1 MYIKQ
6 MSCAENHDRFLCRKA
21 LLTPWLTLP
30 YAHHAFPYAGCFE
43 VSQLTRRL
51 RQLRFS
57 MKPSWRLLFG
67 LRGLRGPPSW
77 AHLPLHV
84 HTFPFMGT
92 SSPSC
97 AHLSL
102 HGHIFPFMG
111 TSSPSWA
118 HLPLHGHIFPFMGTS
133 SPHLPLPQTWSQVHS
148 VGFALR
154 IAYAELTRSLRNSFN
169 YGLSC
174 KILY

>member
-1 MYIKQ
+1 MESPKSVTSVTYGTQVGWIHL
-6 MSCAENHDRFLCRKA
+6 SCAENLDRFLCRKE

-57 MKPSWRLLFG
+57 MKPSWRLRFG
-67 LRGLRGPPSW
+67 LCGLRGPPSW
-77 AHLPLHV
+77 AHLLLHV
-84 HTFPFMGT
+84 HT
-92 SSPSC
+92 
-97 AHLSL
+97 
-102 HGHIFPFMG
+102 FPFMG

-133 SPHLPLPQTWSQVHS
+133 SPHLPLSQTWCSFSRVCLTHR
-148 VGFALR
+148 LR
-154 IAYAELTRSLRNSFN
+154 GAYARLTQISN

>member
-1 MYIKQ
+1 MVFHWLTAQ
-6 MSCAENHDRFLCRKA
+6 LSCAENLDRFLCRKEV
-21 LLTPWLTLP
+21 LTPWLTLP

-57 MKPSWRLLFG
+57 MKPSWRLRFG

-84 HTFPFMGT
+84 HT
-92 SSPSC
+92 
-97 AHLSL
+97 
-102 HGHIFPFMG
+102 FPFMG

-133 SPHLPLPQTWSQVHS
+133 SPHLPLPQTWSQVYS

-154 IAYAELTRSLRNSFN
+154 IAYAELTRSLRKFFN

>member
-1 MYIKQ
+1 MFLSCCLL
-6 MSCAENHDRFLCRKA
+6 SCAENLDRFLCRKE

-57 MKPSWRLLFG
+57 MKPSWRLRFG
-67 LRGLRGPPSW
+67 LRGLRGP
-77 AHLPLHV
+77 
-84 HTFPFMGT
+84 
-92 SSPSC
+92 
-97 AHLSL
+97 L
-102 HGHIFPFMG
+102 HGHIFSFMCTPF
-111 TSSPSWA
+111 PSWA

-133 SPHLPLPQTWSQVHS
+133 SPHLPLSQTWSQVHS

-154 IAYAELTRSLRNSFN
+154 IAYARLTQISN